1 MRVGGKE
8 GLVSDEWN
16 DQADPGVVRGP
27 CLIGYQV
34 EATDGPI
41 GRVDQH
47 ADEVRPAYIVVD
59 TGPWIFGRRVLL
71 PFGTV
76 TKIDEREQK
85 VYLDRSKEEIKDAP
99 PFDAHVEADAAPART
114 ERSVGGGEPMGAG
127 WVGRSPGR
135 TADDPSRRH
144 PRVAH
149 P

>member
-99 PFDAHVEADAAPART
+99 AVRRARRGRCRTRSDGAQRWWGRAD
-114 ERSVGGGEPMGAG
+114 GGRL
-127 WVGRSPGR
+127 GRKITWEDS
-135 TADDPSRRH
+135 
-144 PRVAH
+144 
-149 P
+149 

>member
-85 VYLDRSKEEIKDAP
+85 VYLDRSRRRSRMP
-99 PFDAHVEADAAPART
+99 RRSTRT
-114 ERSVGGGEPMGAG
+114 SRPMPHPL
-127 WVGRSPGR
+127 GRSAALVG
-135 TADDPSRRH
+135 ASRWGQ
-144 PRVAH
+144 AG
-149 P
+149 